1 MSTLPHDPDQPTS
14 PARGE
19 REVRW
24 DAVAAIIASLVGF
37 LALIVAGYT
46 AYIARYTASI
56 QRQQVSAQV
65 WPYLISGNNDLTQSL
80 VVDNKGVG
88 PAIVRSV
95 QVWMDGKPQRD
106 WNQLVAD
113 MGLPPHSFLQATINH
128 DVLSPGEELQVIRFP
143 DKALWLR
150 FEAAALNRMAMDICF
165 CSTLG
170 ECWVSS
176 NKNLIGPPSMPL
188 PLRVK
193 PVGQCPRL
201 PAAEVFNN

>member
-1 MSTLPHDPDQPTS
+1 MSDPDPDIKS
-14 PARGE
+14 HASIPARGMH
-19 REVRW
+19 W
-24 DAVAAIIASLVGF
+24 DALAAVVASLVGL
-37 LALIVAGYT
+37 LALLIAGYT
-46 AYIARYTASI
+46 AYI
-56 QRQQVSAQV
+56 QRQQVRAQV

-106 WNQLVAD
+106 WNQLVANI
-113 MGLPPHSFLQATINH
+113 GLPRHSFLQSTINR

-150 FEAAALNRMAMDICF
+150 FKAAVSNRMAMDICF

-170 ECWVSS
+170 ECWVSG

-188 PLRVK
+188 QLRVK